1 VQAHDA
7 DLDSWAGVTRAS
19 GFDTFAATPSSAN
32 LAGLVSDET
41 GTGALVFANSPTL
54 VTPALGTPASGVVTN
69 LTGTASININGTVG
83 ATTPSTGAFTTL
95 GATGAVTFDG
105 ISFADGTAANTLV
118 TTSGGNVGI
127 GTSSPANKIDVSKS
141 VSGNNNHGI
150 TITNTSTAGWGGS
163 LQFAHTLGGSTA
175 VATRSFIS
183 SEGGPTGSI
192 FRIATCIGDNP
203 AAERMRI
210 DTSGN
215 VGIGTT
221 TPTEKLDVTGTVKAT
236 AFSGP
241 INGTVGATT
250 PAAISGTT
258 GTFSDDINFST
269 FPRGLTYSAGTTNS
283 DILRVGFISGVGDTL
298 TVAPVGSGLTSVLIF
313 KTAASSTITERMRIT
328 SAGNVGIGTTS
339 PLAQLDVVDR
349 TGNNN
354 TAIVVSRSDTDAA
367 SKSTAIN
374 IRHWLNA
381 EEPVCLIGA
390 AIEDNTSNDIRI
402 GGGFSNL
409 NSATSIAFRT
419 AANNA
424 TTNGTER
431 MRIDSAG
438 NVGIGTTTPGSKL
451 DVDGELRIGNTV
463 NTVTPTLPN
472 RTITMVIGGTTYYIH
487 AKTTND

>member
-1 VQAHDA
+1 
-7 DLDSWAGVTRAS
+7 VTRAS

-83 ATTPSTGAFTTL
+83 ATTPASGAFTTLSASGAISGTTGTFSGILTASSARVAIGTFTVSDTDTFLTLYPHTNTGSIYHISNDSTGEFKVSRGSIGNEYAAVDLLVTSTGINSTAIGATTPSTGAFTTL

-127 GTSSPANKIDVSKS
+127 GTSAPANKIDVSKS

-150 TITNTSTAGWGGS
+150 TITNTNTAGWGGS
-163 LQFAHTLGGSTA
+163 LQFAHTLSGSTA

-210 DTSGN
+210 D
-215 VGIGTT
+215 
-221 TPTEKLDVTGTVKAT
+221 
-236 AFSGP
+236 
-241 INGTVGATT
+241 
-250 PAAISGTT
+250 
-258 GTFSDDINFST
+258 
-269 FPRGLTYSAGTTNS
+269 
-283 DILRVGFISGVGDTL
+283 
-298 TVAPVGSGLTSVLIF
+298 
-313 KTAASSTITERMRIT
+313 

-354 TAIVVSRSDTDAA
+354 RAIVVSRSDTDAA

-431 MRIDSAG
+431 MRITSAG
-438 NVGIGTTTPGSKL
+438 NVGIGTATPGSKL

-463 NTVTPTLPN
+463 NTVSPTSPD